1 MKKEVN
7 AGYPHRGIFSAIK
20 RNEFLT
26 RASAWMH
33 LEHMM
38 LSKISEIHKDKY
50 SKIPLTWDT
59 WSGHICGQKVE
70 WWMSGA
76 GGRRER
82 KVLSVGHIFCQ
93 GCGKAQ
99 EMGGGDG
106 CTTL

>member
-1 MKKEVN
+1 MN
-7 AGYPHRGIFSAIK
+7 AVYPYRGIFSAIK

-26 RASAWMH
+26 HASAWMN

-38 LSKISEIHKDKY
+38 LSKTSETHKDKY
-50 SKIPLTWDT
+50 CKIPLTWGT

-76 GGRRER
+76 GGSRDR
-82 KVLSVGHIFCQ
+82 KVLSVGHIFYQ
-93 GCGKAQ
+93 GCEKAQ
-99 EMGGGDG
+99 EMDSGDG